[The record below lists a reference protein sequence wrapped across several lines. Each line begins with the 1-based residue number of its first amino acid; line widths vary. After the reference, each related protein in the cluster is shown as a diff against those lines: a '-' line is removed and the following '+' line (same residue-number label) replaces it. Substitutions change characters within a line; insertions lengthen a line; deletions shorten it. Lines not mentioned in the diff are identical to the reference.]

1 MTHAEVLPKAPE
13 LGGDDW
19 NSDHI
24 WSHVEVLRQ
33 DCQTVS
39 SLNALPSAR
48 RNFGR
53 EAVPAMR
60 YQAGR
65 AEADGTAGARIRRA
79 ERHRVCYFG
88 RGRGEIAGPV

>member
-65 AEADGTAGARIRRA
+65 AEADGTAGRNAT
-79 ERHRVCYFG
+79 EFVFSG
-88 RGRGEIAGPV
+88 GGRGEFAGPV